1 MRKLVCACGRA
12 IQHDCLLCDG
22 TVSATDILPNGKYK
36 SITFAC
42 RFCGATFTVTVAE
55 IKGSLK
61 RTQTCDHCAEFGK
74 CVPHLA
80 LESNGWLSTIDQAS
94 KK

>member
-1 MRKLVCACGRA
+1 MRNLVCKCGRKLS
-12 IQHDCLLCDG
+12 HDCLICDG
-22 TVSATDILPNGKYK
+22 YVSATKILPNGKYQ

-42 RFCGATFTVTVAE
+42 RFCGENFTVTVAE
-55 IKGSLK
+55 LKGSLK